1 MRMLPGR
8 GGHMLRTCS
17 GVEHRKLES
26 PGPVD
31 DSQKVSSPTMSLSVS
46 RSVVRRV
53 LSAATVLTLVGF
65 AASVDLQPAGAIASL
80 GASADLGAGV
90 SYLADDNNDNHDD
103 RNNND
108 DEHRNNNDNRN
119 NNDENQNNDE
129 NENHENNEHN
139 DNGGNT
145 SGQGIFSTICSVP
158 GFANNAGCSAGLFGS

>member
-1 MRMLPGR
+1 
-8 GGHMLRTCS
+8 MLRTCS
-17 GVEHRKLES
+17 GVEHRNLES

-53 LSAATVLTLVGF
+53 LSVATALTLVGF
-65 AASVDLQPAGAIASL
+65 AASMDLQPAGAIASL
-80 GASADLGAGV
+80 GASADLAAGV

-108 DEHRNNNDNRN
+108 EHRNNNDENRN
-119 NNDENQNNDE
+119 NNDNHNNNDENRNNDE

-139 DNGGNT
+139 DTGGNT